1 MNFWKNLLKV
11 FFVLFLGIIGG
22 GIFCVLIL
30 PKLIE
35 NPYFEK
41 FQIFETFKREI
52 IVNPKEQIYIQ
63 ENVALKNAIEKA
75 EKVVMEISTES
86 KGKTLSASA
95 LILTSDGLVVTLDDL
110 LTSKSEIYYQ
120 EEILPFQILK
130 RDQKD
135 NLVLI
140 KVEKSNLPTL
150 SFANEEKLKLGERV
164 FLVGKIF
171 TRAALQ
177 GEPRQRREKETQIV
191 VNEGIIKSFTS
202 EFIETNIFEDE
213 KLRSCP
219 LFDIEGNI
227 VGLNIIEK
235 GKEVKTIPI
244 SKIREFTGL

>member
-1 MNFWKNLLKV
+1 LQI

-171 TRAALQ
+171 TR
-177 GEPRQRREKETQIV
+177 EKETQIV